1 MREKEFMLDLHKPTA
16 KFSLCDISC
25 DISIPVSTDGT
36 WPHTGHVKSLPLDV
50 PAQIMQSK

>member
-16 KFSLCDISC
+16 KFSLC